1 MTERECGDMERW
13 KLRGAGARLDRG
25 IVGTGADDFGQPA
38 AASHRQSL
46 MSIGIAP
53 HKYPDRVLAE
63 LGERLQ
69 GTVSELEEL
78 MFETPGVCAASHAQI
93 HDAVALVTEALQ
105 ALGKARERAR
115 RPPSLRAPMLN
126 RPLARA

>member
-1 MTERECGDMERW
+1 MQRW
-13 KLRGAGARLDRG
+13 KLRGAGACHDHG
-25 IVGTGADDFGQPA
+25 VVTTDADDLGQPA
-38 AASHRQSL
+38 SVSHRQSL

-53 HKYPDRVLAE
+53 RKDPDHVLAE

-78 MFETPGVCAASHAQI
+78 MFETPGVCAASNAQI
-93 HDAVALVTEALQ
+93 HDAVALITEALQ
-105 ALGKARERAR
+105 ALGKARARVRRA
-115 RPPSLRAPMLN
+115 PSLRAPMLN